1 MKLLAYIRTS
11 TDDKSAG
18 QDAQLAAIKR
28 YCELSGN
35 ELVEVLTDADVSGNL
50 PLLER
55 EAGYALHHLLE
66 IEEAEAVI
74 AHQID
79 RIFRNLGDG
88 CQWLDVFEKNGWTL
102 LTVEDRVNTST
113 PDGWAAAILKLY
125 FADYECRKIS
135 FRSKNT
141 AV

>member
-11 TDDKSAG
+11 TDDKPTG
-18 QDAQLAAIKR
+18 QDVQLAAIKR
-28 YCELSGN
+28 YCELNGN
-35 ELVEVLTDADVSGNL
+35 ELVEVLTDAGVSGNL

-55 EAGYALHHLLE
+55 EAGYALNHLLK
-66 IEEAEAVI
+66 IEEAEGVI
-74 AHQID
+74 AHHID
-79 RIFRNLGDG
+79 RIFKNLGDG
-88 CQWLDVFEKNGWTL
+88 CHWLDMFEKNGWTL

-125 FADYECRKIS
+125 FADYECRKITY
-135 FRSKNT
+135 RSKNA